1 MDESAGKALKRRG
14 LMAGAAA
21 LVAGIAAQRA
31 SQPVGATSGG
41 GPDGPLVMG
50 SNFGSGGTPNTISR
64 LTVQV
69 PTGTWSGSTAAMFG
83 VDAVVAGNAPAD
95 TTALYGVG
103 KGGGAG
109 LLGAAGVTP
118 ANVTALNAGVYG
130 IGSGGKTGVRGASDT
145 GIGVAGEIP
154 STSTANGTYAVQGF
168 NKSSGAGGYGV
179 RGDCPSGTGVLGQS
193 TAGVGVY
200 GATVSG
206 LYGVVGA
213 SGSSSGSAGLLGVA
227 TGPNAIGFGTIAQGG
242 ATFAGYFNGT
252 TVVNGAFAVT
262 GSKSAA
268 VKDANGEYRLMYSV
282 ESPEAWFEDFG
293 TGTLVSGTA
302 DVKLDP
308 LFAQLVRTDQ
318 YHVFLTPHDEEHH
331 LAVKARA
338 GQGFIVAASAS
349 VEAAAKGKKASDL
362 NGTFSYRIVAKRADI
377 TGERLATFTMP
388 PKLVVPEPPDAP
400 RMSPDTIIGGP
411 VSKESAPDGTG
422 PLPAP
427 PSRPTQPAP
436 TQPGPAPQNAQ
447 PSPVQPVPPS
457 RP

>member
-14 LMAGAAA
+14 ILAAAGAV
-21 LVAGIAAQRA
+21 VAGIAAQRA

-50 SNFGSGGTPNTISR
+50 SNFGNTPNRATN
-64 LTVQV
+64 LTVFTTV
-69 PTGTWSGSTAAMFG
+69 AGTFNYPALFG
-83 VDAVVAGNAPAD
+83 VDANVGGATNANLDGLYGTGKGTGVGVIGLTELTPTGSGLNATGNAA
-95 TTALYGVG
+95 
-103 KGGGAG
+103 
-109 LLGAAGVTP
+109 
-118 ANVTALNAGVYG
+118 VYG
-130 IGSGGKTGVRGASDT
+130 LATNGRTGVVGQSD
-145 GIGVAGEIP
+145 GGQGVHGQ
-154 STSTANGTYAVQGF
+154 STA
-168 NKSSGAGGYGV
+168 
-179 RGDCPSGTGVLGQS
+179 GTGVLGQS

-302 DVKLDP
+302 DVKIDP

>member
-1 MDESAGKALKRRG
+1 
-14 LMAGAAA
+14 MAGAAA

-50 SNFGSGGTPNTISR
+50 SNFGNTPNRATN
-64 LTVQV
+64 LTVFTTV
-69 PTGTWSGSTAAMFG
+69 AGTFNYPALFG
-83 VDAVVAGNAPAD
+83 VDANVGGATNANLDGLYGTGKGTGVGVIGFTEQTPTGSGLNATGNAA
-95 TTALYGVG
+95 
-103 KGGGAG
+103 
-109 LLGAAGVTP
+109 
-118 ANVTALNAGVYG
+118 VYG
-130 IGSGGKTGVRGASDT
+130 LATNGRTGVVGQSD
-145 GIGVAGEIP
+145 GGQGVHGQ
-154 STSTANGTYAVQGF
+154 STA
-168 NKSSGAGGYGV
+168 
-179 RGDCPSGTGVLGQS
+179 GTGVLGQS

-302 DVKLDP
+302 DVKIDP